1 MSSEVRARVVLASGN
16 RAKLAELQRLLAPLG
31 LDVVA
36 QRELGIAPAEESG
49 LTFVENALLKA
60 RNASA
65 HAGLAAIADD
75 SGLVVDALGGA
86 PGIHSARYA
95 GAHADD
101 RANNHKLLRAL
112 TDVETKRRTARFHCT
127 LVYLRHEKDPT
138 PVIAEGEW
146 HGVILNKPRGAGGFG
161 YDPLFYVE
169 GLGATAA
176 ELEVSVKNS
185 QSHRGRAAER
195 LITLLREAKEPS
207 RSQMR

>member
-1 MSSEVRARVVLASGN
+1 MSSEARARVVLASGN
-16 RAKLAELQRLLAPLG
+16 RGKLAELQRLLAPLG
-31 LDVVA
+31 VDVVA
-36 QRELGIAPAEESG
+36 QRELGIAPAEETG

-75 SGLVVDALGGA
+75 SGLVVDALGNA

-95 GAHADD
+95 GADADD

-112 TDVETKRRTARFHCT
+112 ANVEPGARTARFHCT
-127 LVYLRHEKDPT
+127 LVYLRDEKDPT

-146 HGVILNKPRGAGGFG
+146 HGMILDKPRGAGGFG

-176 ELEVSVKNS
+176 ELESGVKNS
-185 QSHRGRAAER
+185 HSHRGRAAEL
-195 LITLLREAKEPS
+195 LIKLLREAGEPS